1 MAGPGGRVKHLWT
14 SRPWLQEGTWLVATM
29 LLSLMVVA
37 WAMQLWDAPLRVP
50 FAPGGDGL
58 MALTSIKD
66 MIENGWYLTNPSLAA
81 PHGQDLF
88 DFAGFGAD
96 NLQWGIIKVLSLG
109 IRDPGL
115 LLNAYFL
122 LGFPLVG
129 GSAFIVLRYFRISRP
144 AALVG
149 SVLFA
154 ILPYHFAHGEGHLM
168 LSNYFAVPAGCW
180 LILRALLGTP
190 FMKRKR
196 GSTGMRGWCAWGN
209 AGVVVACVLVGGS
222 TLYYA
227 VFTMVLLVL
236 SAVVRTATV
245 RSWRA
250 LIPAAGGFAGV
261 GVVLLVNLSPGLI
274 YRAMHGANTVAAV
287 RNPQESEA
295 YSFSL
300 TQLLLPVD
308 AHRLAPL
315 AELRQNW
322 VSKTMAFGENGNQ
335 LGFLLAATFVS
346 VLVALCVWAL
356 TGSRKISNPLVGAA
370 AVGAFLV
377 FLLGTFGGISSI
389 IAYLISPQIRAW
401 GRLTPFLAFFCVILL
416 ALALDWCRRRWAKR
430 RYGVAGGAALLAAV
444 AVVGVLDQT
453 SPFFI
458 PAYTANAAAW
468 QIDANFVQQIEQT
481 VPKGSEILQL
491 PLHPFPEA
499 GPVGTMGDYDHL
511 AGYAHSQGLRWSY
524 GAVKGRPE
532 DWTTQAA
539 GLPIRRLLP
548 AAATAGFAGLWV
560 DRNAYPDHGAG
571 IEASIHRVLG
581 PSASSFISE
590 GGRRVFY
597 DLQPLGRRLRATRT
611 KAQLAA
617 IAHALIEPTMVAYG
631 EGFYQE
637 EGDARHHWRW
647 AARRATLTLTNP
659 GHAVARVRITSV
671 LRGTSGA
678 RVVVTEDGKVART
691 LLLGNG
697 QAPVDLVVPVKPGRT
712 TITLATNGL
721 NNAPPTDPRELYLQL
736 DQLSILDTGL
746 AGAR

>member
-1 MAGPGGRVKHLWT
+1 MKRVWT
-14 SRPWLQEGTWLVATM
+14 SRSWLQEGIWLAAAMVLSLLVA
-29 LLSLMVVA
+29 A
-37 WAMQLWDAPLRVP
+37 WVMQLWIAPLRVP
-50 FAPGGDGL
+50 FAPGGDSL
-58 MALTSIKD
+58 SALTAIKG
-66 MIENGWYLTNPSLAA
+66 MLENGWYLNNPSLGA
-81 PHGQDLF
+81 PQGQDLF

-96 NLQWGIIKVLSLG
+96 NLQWGIIKVLSFG
-109 IRDPGL
+109 IHDPGL
-115 LLNAYFL
+115 LVNAYFL
-122 LGFPLVG
+122 LGFPLVC

-144 AALVG
+144 TALVG

-190 FMKRKR
+190 FMKRR
-196 GSTGMRGWCAWGN
+196 ADSTGIRAWGTWGN
-209 AGVVVACVLVGGS
+209 AGVVVACVLVCGS

-250 LIPAAGGFAGV
+250 MLPAAGGFAGV

-274 YRAMHGANTVAAV
+274 YRAMHGANTIAAV

-335 LGFLLAATFVS
+335 LGLLLAVTFVS

-356 TGSRKISNPLVGAA
+356 RGPRGVSNPLVGAA
-370 AVGAFLV
+370 AVGAFLA
-377 FLLGTFGGISSI
+377 FLLGTFGGISSL

-416 ALALDWCRRRWAKR
+416 ALALDWCRRRLGR
-430 RYGVAGGAALLAAV
+430 RRRGAAAGAALLAAV

-453 SPFFI
+453 SSFFV
-458 PAYTANAAAW
+458 PAYTANATAW
-468 QIDANFVQQIEQT
+468 QVDANFVTQIERTLPQ
-481 VPKGSEILQL
+481 GSAILQL
-491 PLHPFPEA
+491 PLHAFPET
-499 GPVGTMGDYDHL
+499 GPVGTMGDYDHF
-511 AGYAHSQGLRWSY
+511 AGYAHSQHLRWSY
-524 GAVKGRPE
+524 GAMKGRSQ
-532 DWTTQAA
+532 DWTSQAA
-539 GLPIRRLLP
+539 DLPIDRLLP
-548 AAATAGFAGLWV
+548 AAAAARFAGLWV
-560 DRNAYPDHGAG
+560 DRNAYPAQGAE
-571 IEASIHRVLG
+571 IEASIRRVLG
-581 PSASSFISE
+581 PSASSFTSE

-597 DLQPLGRRLRATRT
+597 DLRPLSRRLRATRT
-611 KAQLAA
+611 KAQVAA
-617 IAHALIEPTMVAYG
+617 MAHALIEPTVVTYG
-631 EGFYQE
+631 EGFYPE
-637 EGDARHHWRW
+637 EGDAVHHWRW

-659 GHAVARVRITSV
+659 GPAAARVRITSV
-671 LRGTSGA
+671 LHGTPGA
-678 RVVVTEDGKVART
+678 RVVVTENGKVART
-691 LLLGNG
+691 LRLGDG
-697 QAPVDLVVPVKPGRT
+697 QAPINLVVPAKPGVT
-712 TITLATNGL
+712 TVSLITNGL

-736 DQLSILDTGL
+736 DQLSIDDAALTSTP
-746 AGAR
+746 